1 MPNPITGSPFQI
13 ETTAGSNGLTQLN
26 LSARDTFSL
35 NGPGLAAVVNQV
47 NTYLSSSKCTSILRL
62 APQGRGVEVHV
73 TPSGCSYPVLTADVA
88 SQITALSTI
97 VQTAADVVT

>member
-62 APQGRGVEVHV
+62 APQGNALLPYPAAETSRTSPSYRHSRRRG
-73 TPSGCSYPVLTADVA
+73 
-88 SQITALSTI
+88 
-97 VQTAADVVT
+97 